1 MLKQRL
7 LTAAVLIPLVIWAVL
22 GLSSGMLAL
31 ALGAFVLIGAW
42 EWGALM
48 GLASPQSR
56 AFYLALIAVALGL
69 GWKAI
74 AHPVLLAALLALAFV
89 WWIVALAWLAR
100 YRPGGQGDG
109 VTSALKG
116 VAGILT
122 LAPAWVALVALH
134 GTGRTGAYL
143 LLLLLVLIWLAD
155 SGAFFVGRRWGR
167 VKLAPLI
174 SPGKTREGVYGALAA
189 AGIWAIIGGWWLG
202 LQGLQLMLFVLLCLV
217 TVVFSIVGDLFES
230 MIKRQRGVKDSGT
243 LFPGHGG
250 VLDRVDSLTAA
261 APVFVLGLRLLGI
274 LA

>member
-7 LTAAVLIPLVIWAVL
+7 LTAAVLIPLVVWAVL
-22 GLSSGMLAL
+22 GLPSGTLAL
-31 ALGAFVLIGAW
+31 VLGAFVLVGAW

-48 GLASPQSR
+48 GLTSPR
-56 AFYLALIAVALGL
+56 PRVFYLALMAVALGL
-69 GWKAI
+69 GWSVIERPA
-74 AHPVLLAALLALAFV
+74 LLAVLLALAFA
-89 WWIVALAWLAR
+89 WWIVALAWLVR
-100 YRPGGQGDG
+100 YRPGGKGDG
-109 VTSALKG
+109 AMPAIKG

-122 LAPAWVALVALH
+122 LVPAWTALVALH

-155 SGAFFVGRRWGR
+155 SGAFFVGRRWGSI
-167 VKLAPLI
+167 KLAPLI

-202 LQGLQLMLFVLLCLV
+202 LQELQLILFVSLCLV

-230 MIKRQRGVKDSGT
+230 MIKRQRGVKDSGA

-261 APVFVLGLRLLGI
+261 APVFVLGLLLLEI
-274 LA
+274 PA